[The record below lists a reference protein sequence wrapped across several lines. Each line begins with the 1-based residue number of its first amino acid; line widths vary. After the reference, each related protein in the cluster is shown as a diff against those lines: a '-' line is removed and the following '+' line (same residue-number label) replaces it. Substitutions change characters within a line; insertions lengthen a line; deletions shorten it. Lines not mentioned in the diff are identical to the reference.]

1 VPRRGGDTRD
11 KLLDAAARL
20 LLRDPSKL
28 TLDAVAEEAGVSKG
42 GLLYHF
48 ASKAQLLDAVVDRWE
63 ASFQDQIEAAADP
76 TPGGWTRA
84 YADVTAKEGEM
95 DPHAREIDS
104 GILAVLALQP
114 ERLDAVRA
122 RYEGWQE
129 RIAGDGI
136 DPVDATIVRLA
147 ADGLWFCELLGLGP
161 PRGELREHVL
171 ERLRSLT
178 RADGEMSS

>member
-1 VPRRGGDTRD
+1 MARRPAGETRD
-11 KLLDAAARL
+11 RLLDAAARL

-48 ASKAQLLDAVVDRWE
+48 GSKAQLLDAVVDRWE
-63 ASFQDQIEAAADP
+63 ASFQERIERSAED

-84 YADVTAKEGEM
+84 YAEITAAEGED
-95 DPHAREIDS
+95 DPHTREIDS

-114 ERLDAVRA
+114 ERLEAVQA

-129 RIAGDGI
+129 RIAADGI
-136 DPVDATIVRLA
+136 DVVDATIVRLA

-161 PRGELREHVL
+161 PRGELREQVL
-171 ERLRSLT
+171 ERLRALT
-178 RADGEMSS
+178 RPQ

>member
-1 VPRRGGDTRD
+1 MPRRGADTRD

-28 TLDAVAEEAGVSKG
+28 TLDAVAAEAGVSKG

-48 ASKAQLLDAVVDRWE
+48 RSKDQLLDAVVDRWE
-63 ASFQDQIEAAADP
+63 ATFQQEIEAAADP

-84 YADVTAKEGEM
+84 YADVTAKDGL

-104 GILAVLALQP
+104 GIVAALVLNP

-122 RYEGWQE
+122 RYAGWQA
-129 RIAGDGI
+129 RLADDGI
-136 DPVDATIVRLA
+136 DEVDATIVRMA
-147 ADGLWFCELLGLGP
+147 AEGLWFCELLGLGP
-161 PRGELREHVL
+161 PRGALREQML
-171 ERLRSLT
+171 ERLRALT
-178 RADGEMSS
+178 RVRPDE

>member
-48 ASKAQLLDAVVDRWE
+48 SSKAQLLDAVVDRWE
-63 ASFQDQIEAAADP
+63 ASFQDQIDAAADP
-76 TPGGWTRA
+76 APGGWTRA
-84 YADVTAKEGEM
+84 YADVTAKDGE

-122 RYEGWQE
+122 RYAGWQE
-129 RIAGDGI
+129 RVVGDGI
-136 DPVDATIVRLA
+136 DPVDATLVRLA

-161 PRGELREHVL
+161 PSGALREQVL
-171 ERLRSLT
+171 ERMRSLT
-178 RADGEMSS
+178 RAPDQMSS

>member
-1 VPRRGGDTRD
+1 MPRRPAGETRD
-11 KLLDAAARL
+11 RLLDAAARL

-48 ASKAQLLDAVVDRWE
+48 SSKAQLMDAVVDRWE
-63 ASFQDQIEAAADP
+63 ASFQAQIDANAEDV
-76 TPGGWTRA
+76 PGGWTRA
-84 YADVTAKEGEM
+84 YADATAKDGED

-114 ERLDAVRA
+114 DRLEAVQA
-122 RYEGWQE
+122 RYGAWQE
-129 RIAGDGI
+129 RVVADGI

-161 PRGELREHVL
+161 PRGELREQVL
-171 ERLRSLT
+171 ERLRALT
-178 RADGEMSS
+178 REPSA